1 MSEGYAKIAEGLKMM
16 AAGYELLAEQKQD
29 VAQDTAEEAKAPV
42 VDTTTE
48 PVKETPKKAEKKAEP
63 VTEKKVDVKDVRA
76 VMREKIKDGKM
87 EECQEVLHSF
97 GFEKLTDV
105 PEDRLAELLSK
116 VEVL

>member
-1 MSEGYAKIAEGLKMM
+1 MSKGYAKIAEGLKLM
-16 AAGYELLAEQKQD
+16 AAGYELLAEQD
-29 VAQDTAEEAKAPV
+29 VAQGAKAPV
-42 VDTTTE
+42 ADTTTE

-63 VTEKKVDVKDVRA
+63 ATEKKVDVKEVRA